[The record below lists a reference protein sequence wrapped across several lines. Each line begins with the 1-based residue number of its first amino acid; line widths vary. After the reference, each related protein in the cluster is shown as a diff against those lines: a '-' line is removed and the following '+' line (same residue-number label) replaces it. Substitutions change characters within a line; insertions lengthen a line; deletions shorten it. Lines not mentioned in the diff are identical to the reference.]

1 MLKRIRAS
9 SSFAYI
15 ALAFGILCIGFSAI
29 FVKIANV
36 PGSVSSFYRVL
47 IAGIALLPI
56 WIIKGY
62 KVPSSRDLGLIFI
75 GAIFFAFD
83 LFLWNTAIL
92 LTSAATATLLAN
104 NAPIWVALI
113 SLFVFRQ
120 KLETKFWV
128 GLLLSL
134 VGLNILIGL
143 DVWQTMNFNRGDVL
157 SIIAGFFYALYLLF
171 TLDSRKRVDTVSF
184 MFFSLVF
191 MIIMLYGAT
200 RISGNPITGF
210 SRTTWGA
217 LLGLGL
223 VSHFL
228 GWLSIN
234 YALGHLKGTNVSVT
248 LLSQSIVTALVAIPV
263 LGESLSVNQIVGGL
277 LILSGVYYVNRRRV
291 KP

>member
-15 ALAFGILCIGFSAI
+15 ALAFGIICIGFSAI

-47 IAGIALLPI
+47 IAGIALFPI

-62 KVPSSRDLGLIFI
+62 KVPSSRDLWLIFI
-75 GAIFFAFD
+75 GAVFFSFD

-120 KLETKFWV
+120 KLEIKFWV

-171 TLDSRKRVDTVSF
+171 TLESRKRVDTVSF
-184 MFFSLVF
+184 MFFSLLF
-191 MIIMLYGAT
+191 MIVVLYGAT
-200 RISGNPITGF
+200 RISGASITGF
-210 SRTTWGA
+210 SRTTWGHYR
-217 LLGLGL
+217 G
-223 VSHFL
+223 
-228 GWLSIN
+228 
-234 YALGHLKGTNVSVT
+234 
-248 LLSQSIVTALVAIPV
+248 
-263 LGESLSVNQIVGGL
+263 
-277 LILSGVYYVNRRRV
+277 
-291 KP
+291 